1 MCKKCYIKNKRGLL
15 CCHNC
20 HNCMNLCLKTRI
32 RRIFL
37 PIVAIF
43 PIVFIPQFHVV
54 FDYIYFPIISGTAGF
69 IMFWNFP
76 FLVYMTASRPLYYED
91 LFIDEGK
98 LPNYNINP
106 LIKEHF
112 QCILLWVLIFTN
124 SILVCALSDYWLY
137 KTVGKDDFLAII
149 GITGGI
155 IKIFQIINNSVGRL
169 MLKIIKKEIK
179 MENNRFHEL
188 ESNSIKSIMSL
199 KHLEEGDVLK
209 GIQLTERNKNIII
222 GKK

>member
-1 MCKKCYIKNKRGLL
+1 MCKKDCINDKKRFS
-15 CCHNC
+15 CC
-20 HNCMNLCLKTRI
+20 HNCMNLCLKTRV
-32 RRIFL
+32 RRGFL
-37 PIVAIF
+37 PIAAIF
-43 PIVFIPQFHVV
+43 PIIFIPQFNVV
-54 FDYIYFPIISGTAGF
+54 FDYIYFPIISSSVGF

-98 LPNYNINP
+98 LPNYNVNP
-106 LIKEHF
+106 LIKERF

-124 SILVCALSDYWLY
+124 SILVGALSDYWLY

-169 MLKIIKKEIK
+169 MLKVIKKEIK
-179 MENNRFHEL
+179 IESNRFQEL
-188 ESNSIKSIMSL
+188 ERNSIKSIMSL
-199 KHLEEGDVLK
+199 KQLEEGDILK
-209 GIQLTERNKNIII
+209 GIELTERNKNIII